1 MKFNCGKKK
10 KIQLWKKKE
19 NHYKICNTRQNI
31 LNSIFVYWI
40 TMLKIL
46 GYCAFDDFNLLLVKW
61 RKLRANQILPYK
73 ERFS

>member
-1 MKFNCGKKK
+1 MEKKKRFNCGKKK
-10 KIQLWKKKE
+10 RITIKFAILDKIFCIA
-19 NHYKICNTRQNI
+19 YV
-31 LNSIFVYWI
+31 VYWI